1 MGQSRLNTERR
12 AVRVALSSAALAFV
26 AGAAFGVALLTSS
39 TATRVIGSGSAAI
52 ATPTA
57 AGHSVVAVSVIS
69 SLPRVVLDMSSS
81 GEGDTEAFTVEGSA
95 WRLDLVCSGAGPI
108 TITATFG
115 RVDRWNAPT
124 NLQDR
129 LAMACPSSSSGD
141 KASATFPDTGRLSL
155 HVTAASTLDWEII
168 VTDLP

>member
-69 SLPRVVLDMSSS
+69 SVPRGVLGMSSYR
-81 GEGDTEAFTVEGSA
+81 EGDTGGLTLERSA
-95 WRLDLVCSGAGPI
+95 WRLELLCTVR
-108 TITATFG
+108 G
-115 RVDRWNAPT
+115 R
-124 NLQDR
+124 
-129 LAMACPSSSSGD
+129 
-141 KASATFPDTGRLSL
+141 
-155 HVTAASTLDWEII
+155 STLTAPLCLGVSW
-168 VTDLP
+168 T

>member
-12 AVRVALSSAALAFV
+12 AVRVAFLCAALAFL
-26 AGAAFGVALLTSS
+26 AGAAVGLALLSATSDGVTVS
-39 TATRVIGSGSAAI
+39 NAAAI

-69 SLPRVVLDMSSS
+69 SLPRIMLDMSSS

-115 RVDRWNAPT
+115 RVDRWNATT